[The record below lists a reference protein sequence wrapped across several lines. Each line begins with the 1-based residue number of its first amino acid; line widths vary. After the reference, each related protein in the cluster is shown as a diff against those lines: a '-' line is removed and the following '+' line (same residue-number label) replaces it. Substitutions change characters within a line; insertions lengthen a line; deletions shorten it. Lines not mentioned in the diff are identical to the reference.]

1 MKTKKIYSNVFSIV
15 INKIYFAAFKA
26 EDAILH
32 NNNSNPIV
40 GFVWE
45 DKFAQDLF
53 NKYVPDELLEQAK
66 IDNTIA
72 EQNIQTWISSMRA
85 YERPRCYIDK
95 VGIGVLIQH
104 CLTKKTA
111 LELKACQKKMHK
123 DYAVFYYLKNK
134 EEAEKKL
141 ILSVNWRLQKLF
153 PNDRVI
159 KQATN
164 NNLYQKYILD
174 DDQIDFI
181 AQNYMDLVRHGW
193 VYK

>member
-1 MKTKKIYSNVFSIV
+1 MKTKKIYSDVFSSV

-32 NNNSNPIV
+32 SNNSNPFV
-40 GFVWE
+40 GFDWE
-45 DKFAQDLF
+45 EKFTQTLF
-53 NKYVPDELLEQAK
+53 YKYVPDELLEQVK
-66 IDNTIA
+66 IDHTIA

-85 YERPRCYIDK
+85 YERPRCYLDK

-104 CLTKKTA
+104 YFTKKTE
-111 LELKACQKKMHK
+111 LELRACKERMHR
-123 DYAVFYYLKNK
+123 DYAVFYDIKNK

-164 NNLYQKYILD
+164 NNLYQKYILG